1 MPRAR
6 RPGKSLRR
14 EYLAKSNGK
23 RVVFWARGP
32 ILGGRI
38 NTKVA
43 MALDLVTIQCLTD
56 NYAYLLHD
64 AASGDTAL
72 VDAPEAG
79 PILDALAARGWRLG
93 QIFITH
99 HHSDH
104 IDGVADI
111 VAATGARVLGA
122 SADAHRL
129 PALDRALAEGDSVT
143 VGAETGLVLD
153 VSGHTLGHIAFHF
166 AESGL
171 AFTADSLMAGGCGR
185 LFEGAPEVMW
195 ASLAKLTALPGETL
209 ICSGHEYT
217 ASNLRFAATIEPEN
231 LALIARIARVA
242 KARAEGRATVPSRLA
257 GEMATNPF
265 LRAHLPQVKAAVA
278 MQQAP
283 DVAVFA
289 ELRARKNQ
297 F

>member
-1 MPRAR
+1 
-6 RPGKSLRR
+6 
-14 EYLAKSNGK
+14 
-23 RVVFWARGP
+23 
-32 ILGGRI
+32 
-38 NTKVA
+38 
-43 MALDLVTIQCLTD
+43 MALDLVTIPCLKD

-72 VDAPEAG
+72 VDAPEAA
-79 PILDALAARGWRLG
+79 PILDALAARGWKLG

-104 IDGVADI
+104 IDGVAET

-122 SADAHRL
+122 RADAHRL
-129 PALDRALAEGDSVT
+129 PELDRALVEGDEVT
-143 VGAETGLVLD
+143 VGGESGRVLD
-153 VSGHTLGHIAFHF
+153 VSGHTMGHIAYHF
-166 AESGL
+166 AGPGL

-185 LFEGAPEVMW
+185 IFEGTPEVMW

-217 ASNLRFAATIEPEN
+217 AANLRFAETIEPDN
-231 LALIARIARVA
+231 PALLARIARVA
-242 KARAEGRATVPSRLA
+242 KAREEGRPTIPSRLS
-257 GEMATNPF
+257 GELATNPF
-265 LRAHLPQVKAAVA
+265 LRAHLPQVKAAVGMA
-278 MQQAP
+278 DAG

-289 ELRARKNQ
+289 ELRARKNR